1 VRSREKKEAPLE
13 VERAER
19 IEGVRVG
26 RVVSY
31 DGSQVRVQHG
41 REGAAVVARVSA
53 AISSD
58 ALAQAAREGQEAVL
72 VFEGG
77 RATKPIVIALLQSST
92 PMVDAILSGRQMQGE
107 KVARVDG
114 KRVVIEG
121 REEVVLQ
128 CGKASLTLY
137 RDGEV
142 VLRGVNVVSQ
152 ASQVHK
158 IRGGKVQIN

>member
-1 VRSREKKEAPLE
+1 MRSREKKEAALDL
-13 VERAER
+13 ERAER
-19 IEGVRVG
+19 VEGVRVG

-31 DGSQVRVQHG
+31 EGGLVRVQHG
-41 REGAAVVARVSA
+41 REGAVVARVSA
-53 AISSD
+53 AIGSD
-58 ALAQAAREGQEAVL
+58 ALAKAAREGQEAVL
-72 VFEGG
+72 VYEGG
-77 RATKPIVIALLQSST
+77 RAAKPIVIAILQSAT
-92 PMVDAILSGRQMQGE
+92 PMVDAILSGRPMQGD

-121 REEVVLQ
+121 RDEVVLQ
-128 CGKASLTLY
+128 CGRASLTLY

-152 ASQVHK
+152 ASQTHK